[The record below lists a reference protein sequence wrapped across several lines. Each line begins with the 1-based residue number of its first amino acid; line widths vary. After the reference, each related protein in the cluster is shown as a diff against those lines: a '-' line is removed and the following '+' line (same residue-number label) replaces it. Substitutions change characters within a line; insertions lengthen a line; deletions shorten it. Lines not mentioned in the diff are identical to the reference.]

1 MHYVKII
8 IYLSSA
14 INVVDAVQ
22 SEGNLNQIGTLR
34 RKMTMIGSAHVG
46 TCRACCDVDVTGQV
60 EFLVNFRSSSYTSIY
75 EVMRFCTFG
84 SAYTLV

>member
-1 MHYVKII
+1 
-8 IYLSSA
+8 
-14 INVVDAVQ
+14 
-22 SEGNLNQIGTLR
+22 
-34 RKMTMIGSAHVG
+34 MIGNAHVG